1 MFLHQVTDRPD
12 LGRFEAVIISQNHR
26 PFWAHEKENC
36 FTSTSENMHMWRQV
50 ILHENLKFIAFSK
63 DDRRHKNSRKAKRLG
78 YLEDAE
84 FVLGAVAEKT

>member
-1 MFLHQVTDRPD
+1 
-12 LGRFEAVIISQNHR
+12 
-26 PFWAHEKENC
+26 
-36 FTSTSENMHMWRQV
+36 MHMWRQV

-84 FVLGAVAEKT
+84 FVLGAVAEKA